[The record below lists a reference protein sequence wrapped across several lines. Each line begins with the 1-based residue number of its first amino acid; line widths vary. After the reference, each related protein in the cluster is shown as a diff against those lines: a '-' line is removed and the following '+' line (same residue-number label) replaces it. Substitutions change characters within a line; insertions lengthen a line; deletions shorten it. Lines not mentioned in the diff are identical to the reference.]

1 MDKIVVAFD
10 SFKGSLSSM
19 EAGEAFALGYRDVAP
34 DADIRIFSI
43 SDGGEGF
50 SDAITV
56 ARGGEIVECRVS
68 DPLGRTIVARY
79 TIVDNEMAVISL
91 ASASGLTLLAPE
103 ERNPLLATT
112 YGTGELILDAV
123 TRGCRRIIV
132 GLGGSA
138 TTDGGAGMLRALG
151 YRFYDAVG
159 EELTRS
165 IDILEHAVKV
175 SDKDVDVVLR
185 NIEISVA
192 VDVDNP
198 LYGARGASY
207 VYAPQKGADDAMV
220 ARLDSALKHYAE
232 LGNDYC
238 GYEASDVAGVG
249 AAGGVGYAFVAF
261 MGRYLTS
268 GIELLLDTIHFD
280 ASLEGATLVV
290 TGEGRIDAQTLMGK
304 APSGVLCRAEQHGVD
319 CIAVGGGVA
328 WCDELRSSLF
338 KAIYAATPDSM
349 PLSEAMQPSVAR
361 ENLRAV
367 GRQVANNKQ
376 NKG

>member
-1 MDKIVVAFD
+1 MAFD

-50 SDAITV
+50 SDAITA

-103 ERNPLLATT
+103 ERNPLPATT

-185 NIEISVA
+185 KIEISVA
-192 VDVDNP
+192 VEVDNP

-261 MGRYLTS
+261 MGR
-268 GIELLLDTIHFD
+268 
-280 ASLEGATLVV
+280 
-290 TGEGRIDAQTLMGK
+290 
-304 APSGVLCRAEQHGVD
+304 
-319 CIAVGGGVA
+319 
-328 WCDELRSSLF
+328 
-338 KAIYAATPDSM
+338 
-349 PLSEAMQPSVAR
+349 
-361 ENLRAV
+361 
-367 GRQVANNKQ
+367 
-376 NKG
+376 